1 MTHRIRVLL
10 TDDEDRFAKSMAKVL
25 RNRNMDVVTASN
37 GEAAL
42 KHLAESECDVVVL
55 DLRMP
60 GMDGIAVLE
69 RICRMKPD
77 LPVIMLSG
85 NMDVDNCSLALCDGA
100 VEVLLKP
107 CPIDT
112 LTTAIENAYE
122 RKVIAK
128 EIADRNPS

>member
-1 MTHRIRVLL
+1 MTHPIRVLL
-10 TDDEDRFAKSMAKVL
+10 TDDEERFAKSMAKVL
-25 RNRNMDVVTASN
+25 RNRNMDVTTSPDGAT
-37 GEAAL
+37 AL
-42 KHLAESECDVVVL
+42 KLVSESEFDVVVL

-60 GMDGIAVLE
+60 GMDGITVLE
-69 RICRMKPD
+69 RICRLRPD

-85 NMDVDNCSLALCDGA
+85 NMDVDSCSVAMHDGA

-122 RKVIAK
+122 RKQI
-128 EIADRNPS
+128 DREVKDRKPA

>member
-10 TDDEDRFAKSMAKVL
+10 TDDEERFAKSMAKVL
-25 RNRNMDVVTASN
+25 RNRNMEVATAAD
-37 GEAAL
+37 GESAL
-42 KHLAESECDVVVL
+42 KHVAESECDVVVL

-60 GMDGIAVLE
+60 GMDGLTVLE
-69 RICRMKPD
+69 RICQLKPD

-122 RKVIAK
+122 RKLIEK
-128 EIADRNPS
+128 EVSDRKPS

>member
-10 TDDEDRFAKSMAKVL
+10 TDDEERFAKSMAKVL
-25 RNRNMDVVTASN
+25 RNRNMDVTTAAD
-37 GEAAL
+37 GAAAL
-42 KHLAESECDVVVL
+42 KFISESECDVVVL

-60 GMDGIAVLE
+60 GMDGITVLE
-69 RICRMKPD
+69 RICKLKPD

-107 CPIDT
+107 CQIDT

-122 RKVIAK
+122 RKLIEREVAGRK
-128 EIADRNPS
+128 PA

>member
-25 RNRNMDVVTASN
+25 RNRNMDVVTASD

-42 KHLAESECDVVVL
+42 KHLTESECDVVVL

-122 RKVIAK
+122 RKVIEK
-128 EIADRNPS
+128 EIADRKPS

>member
-1 MTHRIRVLL
+1 
-10 TDDEDRFAKSMAKVL
+10 MAKVL
-25 RNRNMDVVTASN
+25 RNRNMDVTTAAD
-37 GEAAL
+37 GAAAL
-42 KHLAESECDVVVL
+42 KFVSESECDVVVL

-69 RICRMKPD
+69 EICRLKPD

-85 NMDVDNCSLALCDGA
+85 NMDVDNCSVALSDGA

-122 RKVIAK
+122 RKLIEK
-128 EIADRNPS
+128 EVAGRNPS